1 MSGDLM
7 AKPFT
12 YVTKTEKSLN
22 PFRKKSGLM
31 NVLARTSTKN
41 RICTKKGILNIFSET
56 DVKETR
62 KFLGDIFVS
71 IIELNW
77 GWINFIFAAGFFVS
91 WVAFAL
97 IWYIIFWV
105 HGDFVDHGKLLKKQN
120 NLSRQ

>member
-56 DVKETR
+56 DGKEAQ

-77 GWINFIFAAGFFVS
+77 GWINFIFVI
-91 WVAFAL
+91 WVVQ
-97 IWYIIFWV
+97 IFLV
-105 HGDFVDHGKLLKKQN
+105 LNCSFVDCMSYYSLFQSVIFLKRCSLL
-120 NLSRQ
+120 